1 MASIRHRGDK
11 WQARIKRN
19 QRVIEKSFRL
29 KADAQRWAF
38 VTETDLERGTY
49 KMAADPCDQTLKD
62 ALLRYG
68 QEVTPKKRG
77 AEVEGIRITALTR
90 HALAA
95 KTLAAI
101 RSLDVAAYR
110 DERIRAGRSAS
121 TIAKELGLMSA
132 VYKIAKAEWGYETL
146 INPVAGVSKPRQPDG
161 RKRRLLDGEEELL
174 LSALDAD
181 PPSNTLHL
189 TAPRNPMLKSIV
201 VIAIETA
208 MRRSEILSL
217 KWEHIN
223 FFRRVAHLPMTKN
236 GSSRDIP
243 LSSRALETLK
253 GIAKSSETFVF
264 PLSPN
269 ALKLAFSRAI
279 KRAKHQY
286 RLGTEH
292 PDPRLFVDLTFHDLR
307 HEATSRLAEIFQAHE
322 LAKITGH
329 KDLRMLL
336 RYYHPKVEDLARK
349 LK

>member
-19 QRVIEKSFRL
+19 QIVIEKSFRL
-29 KADAQRWAF
+29 KADAQRWALM
-38 VTETDLERGTY
+38 TETDLERGTY

-62 ALLRYG
+62 SLLRYG
-68 QEVTPKKRG
+68 QEVTTKKRG
-77 AEVEGIRITALTR
+77 AEVEGIRISALTR

-101 RSLDVAAYR
+101 RAPDVAAYR
-110 DERIRAGRSAS
+110 DERIRARRSAS
-121 TIAKELGLMSA
+121 TIAKELGLISA
-132 VYKIAKAEWGYETL
+132 VFKIAKAEWGYELL
-146 INPVAGVSKPRQPDG
+146 INPVIGVSKPRQPEG

-181 PPSNTLHL
+181 PPSTTHNL
-189 TAPRNPMLKSIV
+189 TSPRNPMVRAIV

-217 KWEHIN
+217 KWEHIDSS
-223 FFRRVAHLPMTKN
+223 RRVAHLPMTKN

-243 LSSRALETLK
+243 LSSRALETLN
-253 GIAKSSETFVF
+253 GLAKSSETFVF

-286 RLGTEH
+286 CLSTVQ
-292 PDPRLFVDLTFHDLR
+292 PDTRLFVDLTFHDLR
-307 HEATSRLAEIFQAHE
+307 HEATSRLAETFQAHE

>member
-19 QRVIEKSFRL
+19 QLMIERSFRL
-29 KADAQRWAF
+29 KADAHRWALA
-38 VTETDLERGTY
+38 TEADLERGTY
-49 KMAADPCDQTLKD
+49 KMAPYSCDQTLSD

-68 QEVTPKKRG
+68 REVTPKKRG
-77 AEVEGIRITALTR
+77 AEVEGIRITALAR
-90 HALAA
+90 HAIAA
-95 KTLAAI
+95 KKLSAI
-101 RSLDVAAYR
+101 RPPDVAAYR

-146 INPVAGVSKPRQPDG
+146 VNPVAGVAKPRQPDG
-161 RKRRLLDGEEELL
+161 RKRRLLDDEEELL

-181 PPSNTLHL
+181 APSFTHSLIG
-189 TAPRNPMLKSIV
+189 PRNPIVKAIV

-217 KWEHIN
+217 KWEHID
-223 FFRRVAHLPMTKN
+223 FVRRVAHLPMTKN

-253 GIAKSSETFVF
+253 GLAKSSETFVF

-279 KRAKHQY
+279 KRAKQQY
-286 RLGTEH
+286 RLRAEQANA
-292 PDPRLFVDLTFHDLR
+292 RLFVDLTFHDLR